1 MENSEK
7 NSILC
12 LNDDC
17 ILQILSYVE
26 LHTLLELEN
35 VSTRFEYLVQ
45 EKYRAF
51 RSFQINF
58 RHIEKIS
65 QITKSFERIG
75 PFINTLELF
84 RGQAIPKQ
92 QLYEIFDSISVNCTN
107 LTTLKFK
114 YFVLDKTIAGKIS
127 EIARISLKTL
137 ELGTACTMI
146 DEVEDILLTG
156 INLENILM
164 SGSFITSGR
173 CPEYLAQVKKLN
185 FTKCYEIE
193 YSLFYKFMEK
203 LKNLKSLDISFC
215 NGLNS
220 EYTGTQSDIVGD
232 IVRLQPNLE
241 ELHLADIRIHDY
253 NSLSKLKL
261 LTKLTISNTQS
272 PNVDNILIELAKTPD
287 RLVYL
292 NVSSC
297 KITKNGLN
305 ALSKFENL
313 SELYLDRIAAGI
325 IYKLTPTKILT
336 FVDVSFSNIT
346 EDEFLVMVK
355 KFPSLNRVTAKYCVN
370 LTNALIESI
379 ANCFDSLRIQRYY
392 SLRLD
397 VEGTNIKIEELKVYK
412 TWIYKN
418 TFF

>member
-1 MENSEK
+1 M
-7 NSILC
+7 SILC

-26 LHTLLELEN
+26 LHTLLDLEN

-45 EKYRAF
+45 EKYRSF
-51 RSFQINF
+51 KSFQINF

-65 QITKSFERIG
+65 KITKALEKIG
-75 PFINTLELF
+75 PFIHTLELF
-84 RGQAIPKQ
+84 RGPAIAKQ
-92 QLYEIFDSISVNCTN
+92 QLYEIFDSIALNCTN

-114 YFVLDKTIAGKIS
+114 YFVLDKTIASKIS

-146 DEVEDILLTG
+146 DDVEDILLTG

-193 YSLFYKFMEK
+193 YSLFYKFMVK

-215 NGLNS
+215 PGLNS

-253 NSLSKLKL
+253 SSLSKLKL
-261 LTKLTISNTQS
+261 LKKLTISNTQS
-272 PNVDNILIELAKTPD
+272 PNVDNILIELAKTPEKLD
-287 RLVYL
+287 YL
-292 NVSSC
+292 NISSC
-297 KITKNGLN
+297 KVTKNGLN
-305 ALSKFENL
+305 ALSKFDNL
-313 SELYLDRIAAGI
+313 SELYLDKIAAGI
-325 IYKLTPTKILT
+325 IYKLTSTKILT
-336 FVDVSFSNIT
+336 FIDVSFSNIS

-355 KFPSLNRVTAKYCVN
+355 KFPKLNRVTAKYCVN
-370 LTNALIESI
+370 LTNTLIRSI
-379 ANCFDSLRIQRYY
+379 TDFFDSERIQRYY

-397 VEGTNIKIEELKVYK
+397 VEGTNIKIEELKV
-412 TWIYKN
+412 TTETI
-418 TFF
+418 F

>member
-1 MENSEK
+1 M
-7 NSILC
+7 SILC

-17 ILQILSYVE
+17 ILQILSYVD
-26 LHTLLELEN
+26 LHTLLDLEN

-45 EKYRAF
+45 EKYRSF
-51 RSFQINF
+51 KSFQINF
-58 RHIEKIS
+58 RHIEKLNN
-65 QITKSFERIG
+65 ITKALEKIG
-75 PFINTLELF
+75 PFIHTLELF
-84 RGQAIPKQ
+84 RGPAIAKQ
-92 QLYEIFDSISVNCTN
+92 QLYEIFDSIAANCTN

-114 YFVLDKTIAGKIS
+114 YFVLDKTIASKIS

-146 DEVEDILLTG
+146 DDVEDILLTG

-193 YSLFYKFMEK
+193 YSLFYKFMVK

-215 NGLNS
+215 PGLNS

-253 NSLSKLKL
+253 NSLSKLKVL
-261 LTKLTISNTQS
+261 KKLTISNTQS
-272 PNVDNILIELAKTPD
+272 PNVDNILIELANTPAQLD
-287 RLVYL
+287 YL
-292 NVSSC
+292 NISSC

-313 SELYLDRIAAGI
+313 SELYLDKIAAGI
-325 IYKLTPTKILT
+325 IYKLSPTKILT
-336 FVDVSFSNIT
+336 FIDVSFSNIS

-355 KFPSLNRVTAKYCVN
+355 KFPSLKAVTAKYCVN
-370 LTNALIESI
+370 LTNTLVQSI
-379 ANCFDSLRIQRYY
+379 ADFFDSERIQRYY
-392 SLRLD
+392 TLRME
-397 VEGTNIKIEELKVYK
+397 VEGTNIKCEEIKV
-412 TWIYKN
+412 
-418 TFF
+418 